1 MIQPV
6 IYCYSRHRHDARSSM
21 LTYVFILCYYHEL
34 YYCYHCHRNFF
45 VQDNKAGSEAHVFN
59 DDSGSVLSSADSKQ
73 LRSRA
78 ATLRQYLMETNVI
91 EELARGILQTTVVSD
106 SSSDEMTHGTSLH
119 DSVAQQ
125 LGSYLVK
132 AGQLAAHR
140 AEAEAELKYHAGCA
154 LLAQLDEQVS

>member
-1 MIQPV
+1 
-6 IYCYSRHRHDARSSM
+6 M

-34 YYCYHCHRNFF
+34 YYCYHCYHNFF

-59 DDSGSVLSSADSKQ
+59 DDSGSVLSSADSKR

-119 DSVAQQ
+119 DSIAQQ